1 MLVLGLSNMRDAA
14 AALVRDG
21 RIVAAAEEERFV
33 RVKHVTALPLQAI
46 RYCLREA
53 GVRLDEVDAIAVPWK
68 YWVLGRRAALALGSM
83 LQSPQLFRVKGRR
96 SLERLSQEWAELVF
110 LKHRLGR
117 HLGGVD
123 RRPVFLD
130 HHLCHAASAFLVSPF
145 ERAAILVVDGASESH
160 TAMLAAGEGQN
171 IRVLKRIALPHSLGQ
186 FYAAVTSFLGFR
198 PDYDEYIVMGL
209 AAYGEPTFA
218 PLLRA
223 HILPLRPD
231 GEFRLNTGL
240 LDFHL
245 ARVQIFSP
253 ELIRLLGPNR
263 HPGEE
268 ITQRHRDIAASAQ
281 LVLEDTLLH
290 LARSLH
296 ASTRAESLCLAGG
309 VAYNCVANSRLLR
322 ETDFRRIYVQP
333 AAGDSG
339 AALGAGLWWTSRCG
353 GMLDRD
359 VMRSAYLGPAFDEQ
373 ECRRALDRA
382 GLVAAALPEGELC
395 ERIAAEL
402 ARGRLV
408 FWFQGRMEWGP
419 RALGN
424 RSLLADPRREDMR
437 ELINAKVKLR
447 EWFRPFAPSVLEE
460 RAGDYFDPPSPS
472 PFMLF
477 TARVLPAAKGL
488 IPAVTHVDGT
498 ARVHTVDRESNPRFR
513 KLLEAFE
520 RRTGVPVLLNTSF
533 NVNEPIVCTPDDAI
547 RCFLRTGVDW
557 LVLDN
562 LLVGR
567 PEAVTRSP

>member
-1 MLVLGLSNMRDAA
+1 MLVLGLLNMRDAA

-33 RVKHVTALPLQAI
+33 RIKHVTALPLQAI

-110 LKHRLGR
+110 LKRRLSR
-117 HLGGVD
+117 RLGGVGH
-123 RRPVFLD
+123 RPVFLD
-130 HHLCHAASAFLVSPF
+130 HHLCHAASTFLVSPF

-160 TAMLAAGEGQN
+160 TAMLAAGEGQD

-198 PDYDEYIVMGL
+198 PDYDEYVVMGL

-223 HILPLRPD
+223 HIVSLRPD

-245 ARVQIFSP
+245 ARLRIFSP

-263 HPGEE
+263 RPGEE

-281 LVLEDTLLH
+281 VVLEDTLLH

-339 AALGAGLWWTSRCG
+339 AALGAALWWTSRCG

-373 ECRRALDRA
+373 DCRRALDRA
-382 GLVAAALPEGELC
+382 GLVAAVLPEGELC

-402 ARGRLV
+402 TRGRLV

-472 PFMLF
+472 PFMLL
-477 TARVLPAAKGL
+477 TARVLPAVKGL

-547 RCFLRTGVDW
+547 RCFLRTDVDW

-567 PEAVTRSP
+567 PEAVAR